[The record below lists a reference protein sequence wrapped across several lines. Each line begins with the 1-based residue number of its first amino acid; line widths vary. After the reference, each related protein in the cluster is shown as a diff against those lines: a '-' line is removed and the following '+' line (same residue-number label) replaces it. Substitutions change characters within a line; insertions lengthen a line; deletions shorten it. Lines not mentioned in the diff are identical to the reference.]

1 MFAYNASVKSIKT
14 VANWLKEIAA
24 EDEYNINQLKET
36 NPADRSFFDNL
47 FLDGVFVLGKG
58 FVALDVLPFQSVINT
73 LKEGATKEHIWF
85 WADEHELQM
94 LWILVNTL
102 ADKLMWN
109 DASLHQYLPEKNV
122 TISD

>member
-1 MFAYNASVKSIKT
+1 M
-14 VANWLKEIAA
+14 KEIAA